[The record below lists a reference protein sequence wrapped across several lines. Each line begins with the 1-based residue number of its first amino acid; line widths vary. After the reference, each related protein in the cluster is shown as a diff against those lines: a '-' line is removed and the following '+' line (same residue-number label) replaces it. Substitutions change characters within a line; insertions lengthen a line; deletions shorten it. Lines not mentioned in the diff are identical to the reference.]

1 MCRVRLGVIFLP
13 THPAHA
19 VKVERAINVSK
30 DAKTKDE
37 SEDEEL
43 VEDVEEID
51 EDLEDPDLEGD
62 IDDEFVAVGDDADED
77 DEDEDEE
84 AAPAARKVAADDDDE
99 EEEEDVEADLDAI
112 LKDRLA
118 SSDDDDDED
127 EEPPVPSDPNSVPA
141 KRAGEFVCGNC
152 YMLVS
157 AAAPKCPMGDG
168 YELCAPIA

>member
-1 MCRVRLGVIFLP
+1 
-13 THPAHA
+13 
-19 VKVERAINVSK
+19 VSEEEK
-30 DAKTKDE
+30 NKAKT
-37 SEDEEL
+37 EDEEPL
-43 VEDVEEID
+43 EDGVEEID

-62 IDDEFVAVGDDADED
+62 IDDEFAAAASED
-77 DEDEDEE
+77 DEDEEEEEE
-84 AAPAARKVAADDDDE
+84 ATPAARKVATDDDDDDE

-118 SSDDDDDED
+118 SSDDADDED

-141 KRAGEFVCGNC
+141 KRAGEFVCGTC
-152 YMLVS
+152 FMLVS